1 MYQFALS
8 RFLGMSVGEFLN
20 KYGNQ
25 FTNIEIRNRQ
35 YNWVSDFVESTMV
48 ITTIMVQ
55 IDEDNDNTTA
65 VIDVCESGK

>member
-8 RFLGMSVGEFLN
+8 RFVGMPIGEFLD

-25 FTNIEIRNRQ
+25 FANIEIRNRQ
-35 YNWVSDFVESTMV
+35 YNWVSDFAESTMV

-55 IDEDNDNTTA
+55 ADEDNGDTTA
-65 VIDVCESGK
+65 VIYVRELGK